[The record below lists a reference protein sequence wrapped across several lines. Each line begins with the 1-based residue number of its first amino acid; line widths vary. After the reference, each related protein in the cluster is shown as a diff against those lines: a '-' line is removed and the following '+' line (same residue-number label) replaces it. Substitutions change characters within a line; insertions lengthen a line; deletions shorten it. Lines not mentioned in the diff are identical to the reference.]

1 MSHDRAPVPGGP
13 GTGGPGTADGA
24 AVRRPSAVGAGRRTG
39 WVMTL
44 TGAVGWLASFQLTV
58 DDWRLLRDPAYRPPC
73 NISPVVSCG
82 SVMSSP
88 QGSLF
93 GFPNMLLGLGAFAA
107 VTALGAAVL
116 WGARL
121 HRRLWL
127 ALTAG
132 ALVGVVFVHWLI
144 GQSLYTLDKLCPYC
158 AVVWVVTIAL
168 FWYTALY
175 CLESGIV
182 RVPPGVRAVL
192 RDTHGMLLGAWYGVI
207 VLLVLTRFWPYW
219 SSLL

>member
-1 MSHDRAPVPGGP
+1 ML
-13 GTGGPGTADGA
+13 A
-24 AVRRPSAVGAGRRTG
+24 AGV
-39 WVMTL
+39 L
-44 TGAVGWLASFQLTV
+44 GWLASFQLTV
-58 DDWRLLRDPAYRPPC
+58 DDWRLLRDPGYQPPC

-107 VTALGAAVL
+107 VTALGIAVL
-116 WGARL
+116 SGARL

-127 ALTAG
+127 ALDAG

-144 GQSLYTLDKLCPYC
+144 GQSLYELGKLCPYC
-158 AVVWVVTIAL
+158 VVVWAVTIAL
-168 FWYTALY
+168 FWYVSLHCLQRGIIALPRGV
-175 CLESGIV
+175 LEF
-182 RVPPGVRAVL
+182 L
-192 RDTHGMLLGAWYGVI
+192 QDTHWMLLGAWYGVI
-207 VLLVLTRFWPYW
+207 VLLVLTRFWSYW

>member
-1 MSHDRAPVPGGP
+1 MSHRPVLAPDA
-13 GTGGPGTADGA
+13 TTA
-24 AVRRPSAVGAGRRTG
+24 RRKHVVGASRRTG
-39 WVMTL
+39 LVML
-44 TGAVGWLASFQLTV
+44 VTGIVGWLAAFQLTV
-58 DDWRLLRDPAYRPPC
+58 DDWRLLRDPTYQPPC

-107 VTALGAAVL
+107 VAALGVAVL
-116 WGARL
+116 SGARL

-127 ALTAG
+127 ALDAG
-132 ALVGVVFVHWLI
+132 ALGAVVFVHWLI
-144 GQSLYTLDKLCPYC
+144 GQSLYELNKICPYC

-168 FWYTALY
+168 FWYLTLH
-175 CLESGIV
+175 CLDRGIV
-182 RVPPGVRAVL
+182 RVPRGVLEVV
-192 RDTHGMLLGAWYGVI
+192 RDTHWLLLAAWYGVI
-207 VLLVLTRFWPYW
+207 ALLVLTRFWAYW

>member
-1 MSHDRAPVPGGP
+1 MTHGP
-13 GTGGPGTADGA
+13 ALAPGTAA
-24 AVRRPSAVGAGRRTG
+24 TRRPHTVAAGPRTG
-39 WVMTL
+39 WVL
-44 TGAVGWLASFQLTV
+44 VPAGIAGWLASFQLTV
-58 DDWRLLRDPAYRPPC
+58 DDWRLLRDPAYQPPC

-107 VTALGAAVL
+107 VTALGIAAL
-116 WGARL
+116 SGARL

-127 ALTAG
+127 TLDAG

-144 GQSLYTLDKLCPYC
+144 GQSLYELNKLCPYC
-158 AVVWVVTIAL
+158 AIVWVVTIAL
-168 FWYTALY
+168 FWYITVH
-175 CLESGIV
+175 CLEGGIIP
-182 RVPPGVRAVL
+182 VPQGVLYIV
-192 RDTHGMLLGAWYGVI
+192 RDTHWMLLGAWYGVI
-207 VLLVLTRFWPYW
+207 GLLVLTRFWPYW

>member
-1 MSHDRAPVPGGP
+1 MTQGLPVTPDLPSTRLPSTVGG
-13 GTGGPGTADGA
+13 
-24 AVRRPSAVGAGRRTG
+24 SRRTG
-39 WVMTL
+39 WVMVL
-44 TGAVGWLASFQLTV
+44 TGTVGWLASFQLTV
-58 DDWRLLRDPAYRPPC
+58 DDWRLLRDPSYQPPC

-107 VTALGAAVL
+107 VAALGVAVL
-116 WGARL
+116 TGSRL

-127 ALTAG
+127 SLTAG

-158 AVVWVVTIAL
+158 AVVWAVTIAL
-168 FWYTALY
+168 FWYVALH
-175 CLESGIV
+175 CLERGIL
-182 RVPPGVRAVL
+182 RAPRGLLLLL
-192 RDTHGMLLGAWYGVI
+192 RDTHWMLLGAWYGVI
-207 VLLVLTRFWPYW
+207 ALLVLTRFWPYW